1 LGMDK
6 YESAVRFR
14 HALHGLRRKLAQDFA
29 HSNPEVTG
37 PQFFVLYMIRENGPC
52 KVTALA
58 DQMEVKPSAITVM
71 IDRLVKQ
78 GYVTREH
85 DVIDRRVVLVDI
97 TEHGRQAVKQSEEQ
111 SNEIIGR
118 YFENVSPEDAEQ
130 MIQTLEKLTAESQI
144 QANGRKQSDREE

>member
-6 YESAVRFR
+6 FQSAVRFR

-29 HSNPEVTG
+29 QSNPEVTN

-85 DVIDRRVVLVDI
+85 DVIDRRSVLVDI
-97 TEHGRQAVKQSEEQ
+97 TENGREAVKQSEEQ

-130 MIQTLEKLTAESQI
+130 MIQTLEKLTAESPKRTY
-144 QANGRKQSDREE
+144 GRKQSDNE